1 MSTIETVMRQIIGDT
16 DTPYTVPSSRL
27 YIYLDKAL
35 DKLSALSNYTYQEDV
50 TISATDI
57 TNGYVDVSKEIV
69 EIISTELAG
78 MDTDWEVYKGKRIR
92 FYDTSGILAGTYEFL
107 YRSRYLKFDGVT
119 HDDTYFDYPR
129 PEADLALVFY
139 ALALY
144 QQEFGVIDKDGAMG
158 FIQNKSEDG
167 LSLSYGSSVGSGES
181 ATEILGHPEALEAKA
196 ISMMQ
201 ELPSASTTIF
211 SV

>member
-1 MSTIETVMRQIIGDT
+1 MSTLETVMRQIIGDT
-16 DTPYTVPSSRL
+16 DTPYTIPSSRL
-27 YIYLDKAL
+27 YVYLDKAL

-50 TISATDI
+50 TISAADI
-57 TNGYVDVSKEIV
+57 TNGYVDLSKEIV
-69 EIISTELAG
+69 EIISTELTG
-78 MDTDWEVYKGKRIR
+78 QDTDWEVYKGKRIR
-92 FYDTSGILAGTYEFL
+92 FYDSSAITAGTYEFL
-107 YRSRYLKFDGVT
+107 YRSRYLKFEGVT
-119 HDDTYFDYPR
+119 REDTYFDYPTK
-129 PEADLALVFY
+129 EADLALVFY

-158 FIQNKSEDG
+158 FIQRKSEDG
-167 LSLSYGSSVGSGES
+167 LSLEYGTSAGSGES
-181 ATEILGHPEALEAKA
+181 AVEILGHPEALEAKA